1 MKTTAS
7 NQEQKPRAEARVSHA
22 AWGVVKELESRLS
35 PAGAGWNKKAVPGDT
50 RDGEKRALRTLR
62 EVGATPR
69 PSLEISRQA
78 SPGRRFGA
86 WGLGRAPATAQ
97 GLLDRTPRGREGRAG
112 IERVPAARFG
122 AGVPRRPVTDQAAG
136 YLLSSRCVWDAWA
149 GLEPAT
155 SGLWARRADRCS
167 TTRLIIRRPLSPCR
181 PVRSTP
187 SVPHETPRRRWRP
200 RWTRRSSSLLSNLY
214 GAGGGPFPTFAAPGR
229 SHRKRLPVG
238 RVRPTRW
245 LE

>member
-1 MKTTAS
+1 MKTPAID
-7 NQEQKPRAEARVSHA
+7 QEQKPRAEARGAHA
-22 AWGVVKELESRLS
+22 AWRVVKELESRLN
-35 PAGAGWNKKAVPGDT
+35 PAGAGANKKAAPGNT
-50 RDGEKRALRTLR
+50 RDGEKRAVRALR
-62 EVGATPR
+62 EVRATPR

-112 IERVPAARFG
+112 IKR
-122 AGVPRRPVTDQAAG
+122 
-136 YLLSSRCVWDAWA
+136 DAWA

>member
-1 MKTTAS
+1 MKTPA
-7 NQEQKPRAEARVSHA
+7 NDQEQKPRAEARGAHA
-22 AWGVVKELESRLS
+22 AWRVVKELESRLN
-35 PAGAGWNKKAVPGDT
+35 PAGAGAKKKAAPGNT
-50 RDGEKRALRTLR
+50 RDGEKRAVRALR
-62 EVGATPR
+62 EVRATQR

-149 GLEPAT
+149 GLEPAANR
-155 SGLWARRADRCS
+155 LWVCCS
-167 TTRLIIRRPLSPCR
+167 TAELPREKMEAIRRPLFRRFPQSQLRHLCYPQCGGRHPGTDRFLRDDKR
-181 PVRSTP
+181 PQCAASCSMPEHR
-187 SVPHETPRRRWRP
+187 PHRRA
-200 RWTRRSSSLLSNLY
+200 S
-214 GAGGGPFPTFAAPGR
+214 
-229 SHRKRLPVG
+229 
-238 RVRPTRW
+238 
-245 LE
+245 

>member
-1 MKTTAS
+1 MKTPA
-7 NQEQKPRAEARVSHA
+7 NDQEQKPRAEARGAHA
-22 AWGVVKELESRLS
+22 AWRVVKELESRLN
-35 PAGAGWNKKAVPGDT
+35 PAGAGAKKKAAPGNT
-50 RDGEKRALRTLR
+50 RDGEKRAVRALR
-62 EVGATPR
+62 EVRATPR

-167 TTRLIIRRPLSPCR
+167 TTRWVIRRPLFRRFPQSQLRHLCYPQCGGRHPGTDRFLRDDKR
-181 PVRSTP
+181 PQCAASCSMPEHR
-187 SVPHETPRRRWRP
+187 PHRRA
-200 RWTRRSSSLLSNLY
+200 S
-214 GAGGGPFPTFAAPGR
+214 
-229 SHRKRLPVG
+229 
-238 RVRPTRW
+238 
-245 LE
+245 